1 MSDDMVLIAGAG
13 PTGMVLALWL
23 NRQGIKVR
31 IIDKLDSHVQQSR
44 AMVVH
49 ARTLELYQQCDLAEE
64 LIGCGNRNPRINLWA
79 DNKVRARFAFDAI
92 GAALTPYPFLL
103 VFPQDRHEALLE
115 KHLNAAGIRVER
127 NSELIDFE
135 DNGNG
140 ISATVHK
147 ADGSHEVIA
156 ARFLAGCDGAHSRVR
171 EKLQITFKGGT
182 YENIFYVAD
191 VQATGSGANGEAW
204 IALDN
209 AEFLVAIPYG
219 HDDRMRLIGT
229 FRQPDLSA
237 LDTLSFNDVSH
248 QVITQLGL
256 EINAVNWFSTYRVHH
271 RVAETFRRG
280 NAFLLG
286 DAAHVHSPVGGQG
299 MNTGIGDAINLAWK
313 LASAVRHPSSEKL
326 LSTYEPERQAF
337 ALKLVNT
344 TDKAFSLIS
353 AKNSVAGMFRTRLF
367 PVFAGTL
374 YHSSTLQQGLFRIM
388 SQIRLNYRRSP
399 LCEGKAGEICGGDR
413 LPWVKTQYEDNY
425 DSLKQMRWQLHLY
438 GEATPELQRWCA
450 ETNLPLSIFSWT
462 ASHHQAGLPENSA
475 FLLRPDGYIALASL
489 NSHEARLDAW
499 FEKNNACIQKSSLK
513 EQQAKA

>member
-1 MSDDMVLIAGAG
+1 MSDDSVLIAGAG

-23 NRQGIKVR
+23 KRQGINVR

-49 ARTLELYQQCDLAEE
+49 ARTLELYQQCDLADE
-64 LIGCGNRNPRINLWA
+64 LVNAGNCNHRINLWA
-79 DNKVRARFAFDAI
+79 DNKVRAHFAFDAI
-92 GAALTPYPFLL
+92 GTALTPYPFLL
-103 VFPQDRHEALLE
+103 VLPQDHHEAILE
-115 KHLNAAGIRVER
+115 KHLHATGVRVER

-140 ISATVHK
+140 ISATVRK

-171 EKLQITFKGGT
+171 EKLQLTFKGGT
-182 YENIFYVAD
+182 YENLFYVAD
-191 VQATGSGANGEAW
+191 VQATGSGANGETW

-219 HDDRMRLIGT
+219 HGDRMRLIGT
-229 FRQPDLSA
+229 FRQPDISA
-237 LDTLSFNDVSH
+237 PDKLSFNDVSH
-248 QVITQLGL
+248 RVIAQLGL
-256 EINAVNWFSTYRVHH
+256 EINTVNWFSTYRVHH
-271 RVAETFRRG
+271 RVAERFCRG

-313 LASAVRHPSSEKL
+313 LAAVLRQQATEKL

-337 ALKLVNT
+337 ASRLVNT

-353 AKNSVAGMFRTRLF
+353 AKNSVAGIVRTRLF

-374 YHSSTLQQGLFRIM
+374 SHSPGLQQTVFRII
-388 SQIRLNYRRSP
+388 SQIQLNYRHSSM
-399 LCEGKAGEICGGDR
+399 CEGNAGEVRGGDR
-413 LPWVKTQYEDNY
+413 LPWVKTAEADNY
-425 DSLKQMRWQLHLY
+425 LSLNAMRWQLHLY
-438 GEATPELQRWCA
+438 GEATPALRRWCA
-450 ETNLPLSIFSWT
+450 EAQLPLSVFTWT
-462 ASHHQAGLPENSA
+462 TDHHQAGLMENGA
-475 FLLRPDGYIALASL
+475 YLIRPDGYVALASPHSHDTRL
-489 NSHEARLDAW
+489 TTWMKKNS
-499 FEKNNACIQKSSLK
+499 ACLRQFS
-513 EQQAKA
+513 